1 MIGNDIQRVE
11 ELRYLISSSTYD
23 ILRRKRRG
31 EAVSNAEA
39 ELNSMKDELT
49 RLLSEV
55 QDAGYVYMLMNKKRI
70 NELKSNF
77 MALGM
82 KERVMAL
89 EAQGEGGR
97 MLSEM
102 MNLLLLNKER
112 KSDIATLIL
121 SLPAANDVVEGIRS
135 VVEGYSDRATVRLEN
150 APAAGRIS
158 LALKGV
164 GLSAEEKGQVV
175 DIGAPVPPA
184 SAEAVEELEDSEH
197 EDLFGDV
204 GNAPPHNPLATPVRP
219 SVPQQ
224 QQIRAPQ
231 PPVAFIASPESDSP
245 VAVIPP
251 ASVSKGAES
260 VLSEQVA
267 SAASSIVENVMRS
280 APERH
285 PHRVIAEAGISDV
298 EHQPAKEQLRSEDL
312 MPKLT
317 YPEVCRKIDQIMG
330 NHKMKRWVLG
340 AFKDDA
346 EREQYPKVQETLVKL
361 LRLKSSM
368 EAKGQTK

>member
-39 ELNSMKDELT
+39 ELASMKEELT
-49 RLLSEV
+49 RLLSEI
-55 QDAGYVYMLMNKKRI
+55 QDAGYVYLLLHKKRI
-70 NELKSNF
+70 NELKSDF
-77 MALGM
+77 MALDAQ
-82 KERVMAL
+82 KRVAAL
-89 EAQGEGGR
+89 DGQGEGGH

-102 MNLLLLNKER
+102 MNLLLSNKER
-112 KSDIATLIL
+112 KSYIATLIL

-150 APAAGRIS
+150 SAAAGRIS

-164 GLSAEEKGQVV
+164 GLSAQDRGHIVY
-175 DIGAPVPPA
+175 IGAAVPPVPT
-184 SAEAVEELEDSEH
+184 ETIEELQDHE

-204 GNAPPHNPLATPVRP
+204 GQVLSLPLAKPVRP
-219 SVPQQ
+219 SVQYRQQ
-224 QQIRAPQ
+224 SVQAPQ
-231 PPVAFIASPESDSP
+231 PPVAFISSPESDAP
-245 VAVIPP
+245 VTVIPP
-251 ASVSKGAES
+251 AKVSKGTETALAEAE
-260 VLSEQVA
+260 VIIPETP
-267 SAASSIVENVMRS
+267 IRRS
-280 APERH
+280 DYSH
-285 PHRVIAEAGISDV
+285 PHRVMEKEGIQAV

-312 MPKLT
+312 MPNLT
-317 YPEVCRKIDQIMG
+317 YDEVCQKIQQIMG

-340 AFKDDA
+340 AFKNDV
-346 EREQYPKVQETLVKL
+346 EREQYPKVQEVLVKL
-361 LRLKSSM
+361 MRLKSTM